1 MHPEQA
7 MTAKDSADIW
17 HIQTIV
23 PRFAIPAFEAAL
35 QEHCA
40 AVLEFEVED
49 DDRDDALWRLDG
61 YGEGEPDRAGV
72 AASMALAAAVAGV
85 PEPEVSIAREPQRNW
100 LAENLQ
106 AFPPIRAGRYF
117 IHGSHYEDRPP
128 VGTVPLLVDAA
139 TAFGSGEHQS
149 TYGCLLALEDLV
161 RRRRFRNVLDMGC
174 GTGILGIAAG
184 KTCQCPVTA
193 VDIDAEAVRVTDFNA
208 RRNGAE
214 HLLTGFAGNG
224 FELGEVARRGPYD
237 LIFANILARPL
248 VRMAKDVAASLDR
261 GGKVI
266 LAGLLRRQ
274 EPMVLNAYRLQG
286 LVLERRYALD
296 PWATLVL
303 KRA

>member
-1 MHPEQA
+1 
-7 MTAKDSADIW
+7 MTGKDSADIW

-35 QEHCA
+35 QDHCD

-61 YGEGEPDRAGV
+61 YAEGEPDRTGV

-85 PEPEVSIAREPQRNW
+85 PEPAFEIAREAQRNW
-100 LAENLQ
+100 VAENLQ

-117 IHGSHYEDRPP
+117 IHGSHYEDAPP
-128 VGTVPLLVDAA
+128 VGSIPLLVDAA

-149 TYGCLLALEDLV
+149 TYGCLLALDTLAK
-161 RRRRFRNVLDMGC
+161 RRRFRNVLDMGC
-174 GTGILGIAAG
+174 GTGILGIAAV
-184 KTCQCPVTA
+184 KTWACPLTA
-193 VDIDAEAVRVTDFNA
+193 VDIDAEAVRVTDINA
-208 RRNGAE
+208 RRNAVE
-214 HLLTGFAGNG
+214 RMVTSFAGNG
-224 FELGEVARRGPYD
+224 FAHRDVPRNGPYD

-248 VRMAKDVAASLDR
+248 VRMAKDVAANLAP

-286 LVLERRYALD
+286 LVLEKRYALD

-303 KRA
+303 TRG

>member
-1 MHPEQA
+1 
-7 MTAKDSADIW
+7 MTGKDSADIW

-35 QEHCA
+35 QEHMA

-61 YGEGEPDRAGV
+61 YGEGEPDRAAV
-72 AASMALAAAVAGV
+72 AASIALAAAVAGV
-85 PEPEVSIAREPQRNW
+85 PEPEVTIEREAQRNW
-100 LAENLQ
+100 LQENLQ
-106 AFPPIRAGRYF
+106 AFPPIRAGRFF
-117 IHGSHYEDRPP
+117 IHGSHYAEALPP
-128 VGTVPLLVDAA
+128 GSVPLLVDAA

-149 TYGCLLALEDLV
+149 TYGCLLALHDMGK
-161 RRRRFRNVLDMGC
+161 RRRFHNVLDMGC
-174 GTGILGIAAG
+174 GTGILGIAAARAFP
-184 KTCQCPVTA
+184 CPVTA
-193 VDIDAEAVRVTDFNA
+193 VDIDAEAVRVTDLNA
-208 RRNGAE
+208 RRNRVE
-214 HLLTGFAGNG
+214 RQLTAFAGNG
-224 FELGEVARRGPYD
+224 FALAEVARRGPYD

-248 VRMAKDVAASLDR
+248 VRMAKDVAATLDR
-261 GGKVI
+261 DGKVV

-303 KRA
+303 SRG